1 MAEKKRGK
9 QQAEETKNITR
20 RDFLKTSSVVAAGTL
35 VGTSVFGNG
44 PFVFSKA
51 YAAKKGKPIKI
62 GTCNPLSGPVALW
75 GVSQRRCAELW
86 AEEINANGGLL
97 VNGRRHPIELPR
109 GDTQGLPEVA
119 RTVAER
125 LIYREKVKYI
135 VGPNVDP
142 TYTAVR
148 TVCTPEKVVNFGA
161 TFDPTNVG
169 PDYPY
174 AVAIMW
180 MAHQT
185 GPIMYHYFSKE
196 KGAKKIAFIT
206 KDEPGARLALEK
218 LKKSVGA
225 MGMQVVA
232 NAFYAQGT
240 TDMYPQL
247 TKLLAG
253 NPDVIDSPLASPE
266 EMGLVCKAARE
277 LGYKGII
284 SEETE
289 GDVDVTC
296 GIAGTENCEGL
307 YFNAGSYDPQ
317 HVAPAMQSYYD
328 RYVEKFGVWNP
339 DAPTKLYTTFTM
351 GAMIQK
357 CGKIDDTDAFM
368 KAFHAMNL
376 KTPYLVGDHVIK
388 GVGLKEFGINNQIGV
403 PLCLAQIRNG
413 EAEVIYTHFAE
424 PEKGVRYSEPYAFIW

>member
-1 MAEKKRGK
+1 MGAKKKGK
-9 QQAEETKNITR
+9 KERVEINNVTR
-20 RDFLKTSSVVAAGTL
+20 RDFLKTSSVVGAATLAGT
-35 VGTSVFGNG
+35 GIFGNG
-44 PFVFSKA
+44 PWVFHKA
-51 YAAKKGKPIKI
+51 YAEEKGAPLKI

-86 AEEINANGGLL
+86 AEEVNANGGLL
-97 VNGRRHPIELPR
+97 VNGVRHPIELPR

-125 LIYREKVKYI
+125 LIYKDKVKFI

-185 GPIMYHYFSKE
+185 GPIMYEYFKNE
-196 KGAKKIAFIT
+196 KDVKKIAFIT
-206 KDEPGARLALEK
+206 KDEPGARMS
-218 LKKSVGA
+218 LKKLISSAEA
-225 MGMQVVA
+225 MGLEVIGS
-232 NAFYAQGT
+232 AFYAQGT
-240 TDMYPQL
+240 TDMYPQA
-247 TKLLAG
+247 TKVLAG
-253 NPDVIDSPLASPE
+253 KPDVIDSPLGSPE
-266 EMGLVCKAARE
+266 ELGLICKAARE
-277 LGYKGII
+277 LGFKGII

-289 GDVDVTC
+289 GDVEVTC
-296 GIAGTENCEGL
+296 SIAGPENCEGL
-307 YFNAGSYDPQ
+307 YFNAGSYDPKN
-317 HVAPAMQSYYD
+317 VSTKMQAYYD

-339 DAPTKLYTTFTM
+339 DAPTKLYTTFVM
-351 GAMIQK
+351 GAMIQRA
-357 CGKIDDTDAFM
+357 GTTTDTDAFM
-368 KAFHAMNL
+368 KAFQTMQL
-376 KTPYLVGDHVIK
+376 KTPYLKGDHVVR

-403 PLCLAQIRNG
+403 PLCLAQIQKG
-413 EAEVIYTHFAE
+413 EAVVIYTHFAE
-424 PEKGVRYSEPYAFIW
+424 PEEGIQYAEPYEFIW